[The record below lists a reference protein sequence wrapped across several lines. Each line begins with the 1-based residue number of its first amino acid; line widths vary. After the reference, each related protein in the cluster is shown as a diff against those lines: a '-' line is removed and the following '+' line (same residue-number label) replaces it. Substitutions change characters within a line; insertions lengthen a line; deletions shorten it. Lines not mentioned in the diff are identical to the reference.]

1 MAPRKKK
8 EKDDKESGDSGSA
21 LILEY
26 LRKQNRPYSALD
38 VSTNLHGKVT
48 KTYTM
53 KALKEMHERKEIE
66 GRAAGKQMVY
76 HAIQQVDANDTT
88 GTKGRDPNQP
98 TKDFEEKI
106 SVLKI
111 REKDLRE
118 KLATINAVIPIPIL
132 KDQIANLEEK
142 KALLGSQV
150 STLSAEMQKSS
161 DCVCKEDFDRIDLEW
176 RKWHSQV
183 TSRKR
188 IFLEFWVRCTEVLPQ
203 DMTPADLKETL
214 GIEGIF

>member
-1 MAPRKKK
+1 
-8 EKDDKESGDSGSA
+8 
-21 LILEY
+21 
-26 LRKQNRPYSALD
+26 
-38 VSTNLHGKVT
+38 
-48 KTYTM
+48 
-53 KALKEMHERKEIE
+53 
-66 GRAAGKQMVY
+66 MVY

-142 KALLGSQV
+142 KALLSSQV

-203 DMTPADLKETL
+203 DMTPADLKVTHSL
-214 GIEGIF
+214 SIELSKSYTD